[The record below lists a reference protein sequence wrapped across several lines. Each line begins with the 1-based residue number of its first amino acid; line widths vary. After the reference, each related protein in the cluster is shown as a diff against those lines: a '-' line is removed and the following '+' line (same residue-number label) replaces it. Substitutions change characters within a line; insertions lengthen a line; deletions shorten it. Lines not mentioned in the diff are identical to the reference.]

1 MKKKGSEKTEYQE
14 MMEFVLSLQEGFLK
28 ESDDLLAKKKD
39 LEYKKRQKEIFL
51 EEQEKRRSPNISM
64 FSPLKTED
72 MYETDISCK
81 DEIDFLSKQI
91 DEVETVWQ
99 ENKNKLANFE
109 RLKKFFLSVHEEW
122 NENNKFRELTN
133 YSTKLLE
140 TQELDRN
147 RISRDLHD
155 STVQT
160 LTMLVH
166 KTEYCS
172 KMIDIDPICAKLEL
186 QSMIEINKEVIN
198 DMREI
203 IYDLRP
209 MALSNLGFVATIESY
224 CLHLQR
230 NGTIDVILS
239 SDGKEKKLPSIV
251 SVTLYRILQEACNNA
266 IKHSNA
272 KHLWVRIV
280 YKSDVVELHVEDDG
294 EGFDMECDP
303 SSEDELHGFGLST
316 MKERARLLNGTFSIH
331 SGKGIGTKIQ
341 VVVPINDR
349 ITTEETKK

>member
-64 FSPLKTED
+64 FSPLKTEN

-172 KMIDIDPICAKLEL
+172 KMIDIDPICAKFEL

>member
-64 FSPLKTED
+64 FSPLKTEN

-166 KTEYCS
+166 QTEYCS

>member
-14 MMEFVLSLQEGFLK
+14 MMEFVLSLQDGFLK

-39 LEYKKRQKEIFL
+39 VEYKKRQKEIFL

-316 MKERARLLNGTFSIH
+316 MKEQGY
-331 SGKGIGTKIQ
+331 
-341 VVVPINDR
+341 
-349 ITTEETKK
+349 